1 MCNDRQLVCIT
12 LLKYLILSNHSLYIS
27 HTVPYLYSA
36 MLPLIHTNHWK
47 NTVKPIF
54 HCDAKPFA
62 LGPRS
67 GLDPKRHNFALGIP
81 TCWYLKMLKLAANA
95 KIWVTPNARGWRWAC
110 RFHVVYF
117 LFPSVGYATRTQ
129 FPVEYGLNCKE
140 VFEIK
145 KKTKKTD

>member
-12 LLKYLILSNHSLYIS
+12 LLTYLRLSNHSLYIS

-62 LGPRS
+62 LGPRV
-67 GLDPKRHNFALGIP
+67 GVTN
-81 TCWYLKMLKLAANA
+81 MLVSKNAEICITLNANA
-95 KIWVTPNARGWRWAC
+95 NIWVTPNVRGWRWAC
-110 RFHVVYF
+110 RFRVVYF
-117 LFPSVGYATRTQ
+117 LFPCVGYPTRTQ

-145 KKTKKTD
+145 IYKKAD